1 MPQSFTLHVPIGLMH
16 SCTTSWT

>member
-1 MPQSFTLHVPIGLMH
+1 MPVAAQIIGLMH